1 MEPYYEDDLVTLY
14 RGDAADVLP
23 AIDLAGVSTVIADP
37 PYGQTALDW
46 DRWPDGWPSWVAAN
60 VPISAS
66 MWCFGTMRMFLTRRD
81 EFTGAGWR
89 IAQDTVGEFE
99 VDTTVWEKHNGTGA
113 QGGRFLN
120 VHELLVQWYRGPWA
134 DVYNATPRER
144 VHTDDKSVVRQPR
157 PGSGHRRRPNQ
168 AIAYT
173 DDGTRLARSVIRA
186 QSIRYRRRNE
196 TEKPV
201 AIVAP
206 HIAASCP
213 PGGGLLSMFTG
224 SGTDLVAAQLLGR
237 RAIGIENREDQCE
250 KAAERL
256 SHAPLDFVE
265 VS

>member
-14 RGDAADVLP
+14 HGDAADVLP

-120 VHELLVQWYRGPWA
+120 VHELLVQWSRGPWA
-134 DVYNATPRER
+134 DVHNATPRER
-144 VHTDDKSVVRQPR
+144 VHTDDKSVVRQP
-157 PGSGHRRRPNQ
+157 
-168 AIAYT
+168 
-173 DDGTRLARSVIRA
+173 
-186 QSIRYRRRNE
+186 
-196 TEKPV
+196 
-201 AIVAP
+201 
-206 HIAASCP
+206 
-213 PGGGLLSMFTG
+213 
-224 SGTDLVAAQLLGR
+224 
-237 RAIGIENREDQCE
+237 
-250 KAAERL
+250 
-256 SHAPLDFVE
+256 
-265 VS
+265 